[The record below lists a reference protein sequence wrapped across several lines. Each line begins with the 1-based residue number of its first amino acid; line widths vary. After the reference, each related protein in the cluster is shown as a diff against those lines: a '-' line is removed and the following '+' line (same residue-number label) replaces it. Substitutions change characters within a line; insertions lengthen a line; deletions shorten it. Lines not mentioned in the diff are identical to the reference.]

1 VAILLQNELDDR
13 DERRSRMHRW
23 PVSLIAFLSSSLCRA
38 STVWAL
44 TGTGLPWDQPFTVFT
59 EGLLGSPAHAGVA
72 LAILLTGLM
81 WANTHHQPGIVK
93 GTATVAGGAV
103 AIKALDIM
111 NVFGWGGA
119 LF

>member
-1 VAILLQNELDDR
+1 MQ
-13 DERRSRMHRW
+13 RW
-23 PVSLIAFLSSSLCRA
+23 RYVFFAVIFGRVGRA

-44 TGTGLPWDQPFTVFT
+44 TGTGLPWDQPFTTFT

-81 WANTHHQPGIVK
+81 WAHTHHQPGIVK

-103 AIKALDIM
+103 AIKALDLM
-111 NVFGWGGA
+111 NLFGWGGA

>member
-1 VAILLQNELDDR
+1 MQHW
-13 DERRSRMHRW
+13 RSV
-23 PVSLIAFLSSSLCRA
+23 VSALACWRVLRA

-44 TGTGLPWDQPFTVFT
+44 TGTGLPWDQPFTTFT

-81 WANTHHQPGIVK
+81 WAHTHHQPGIVK

-103 AIKALDIM
+103 AIKALDLM
-111 NVFGWGGA
+111 NLFGWGGA

>member
-1 VAILLQNELDDR
+1 MQRWRSLWCGVTIWSLL
-13 DERRSRMHRW
+13 
-23 PVSLIAFLSSSLCRA
+23 RA
-38 STVWAL
+38 SRAWAL
-44 TGTGLPWDQPFTVFT
+44 TGTGLPWDQPFTTFT

-81 WANTHHQPGIVK
+81 WAHTHHQPGIVK

-111 NVFGWGGA
+111 NIFGWGGA

>member
-1 VAILLQNELDDR
+1 MQR
-13 DERRSRMHRW
+13 WRS
-23 PVSLIAFLSSSLCRA
+23 VLSVLTFWCMLRA
-38 STVWAL
+38 STAWAL
-44 TGTGLPWDQPFTVFT
+44 TGTGLPWDQPFATFT

-81 WANTHHQPGIVK
+81 WAHTHHQPGIVK

-111 NVFGWGGA
+111 NLFGWGGA

>member
-1 VAILLQNELDDR
+1 MHCWRVLLL
-13 DERRSRMHRW
+13 
-23 PVSLIAFLSSSLCRA
+23 AFVSSLLCHA
-38 STVWAL
+38 STAWAL
-44 TGTGLPWDQPFTVFT
+44 TGTGLPWDEPFTIFT